1 MTKQMRIV
9 LAMMLATAMVPAL
22 AQTDT
27 TSTAAKKKHKPATKT
42 TQESEELREIRAMRE
57 DLQKQI
63 NELKQQV
70 ADRDA
75 KLASTDES
83 AKAAAAAA
91 TVAAT
96 KADEAASSSLQNDG
110 SVKDLQGQINTLQ
123 VSDAAAIKT
132 VTESTKKLADSVESP
147 TALHYKGITIAP
159 LGFLAAEAVYRSRS
173 INSDINTP
181 FNSTPF
187 MNADQ
192 AHTSEL
198 NGSGRQSRIG
208 AVVTGTLPWAKLT
221 GFYEADF
228 LSAGVTSN
236 NNQSNSYTLRQR
248 QVWGQVAMTHG
259 FTFTGGQ
266 MWSLVT
272 ETKKSTNNATENL
285 PMTIDP
291 QYHVGFSWA
300 RQYGLRFQQTIGTK
314 TTIALGLEQA
324 QTIFSAAGSVPTNFF
339 YGSTGTGG
347 GLYNAFNG
355 TYTNNVAPDVIV
367 KATFDPRYGHYEV
380 GGIMRFFRDRYY
392 PAITSSVG
400 AVNDTAVGGG
410 FIANARFPVTTRLD
424 VGLHVLSGTG
434 VGRYGTSGLSDVTV
448 ETSGTA
454 TNLITTFA
462 PLKAHQGLLSLEVHP
477 TKKLDVFGYA
487 GAEYVQR
494 TTFINPVTG
503 LVEGYAPITV
513 ANGGCNTEPPTSV
526 GGGTTPAS
534 AACGA
539 VTRAV
544 IEGTFGYLYR
554 FYNGPK
560 GKLQYSVAYSYLK
573 RETWTGTGGSPNG
586 TNNMVFTGF
595 RYYMP

>member
-1 MTKQMRIV
+1 MTKLMRLV
-9 LAMMLATAMVPAL
+9 LIATIGILTVTGVAH
-22 AQTDT
+22 AQTP
-27 TSTAAKKKHKPATKT
+27 AKKHKTATARSA
-42 TQESEELREIRAMRE
+42 EPSEELREIRAMRE
-57 DLQKQI
+57 DLQRQI
-63 NELKQQV
+63 DDLKRQL

-75 KLASTDES
+75 KLTAATQGVET
-83 AKAAAAAA
+83 AKAAVEVA
-91 TVAAT
+91 TV

-123 VSDAAAIKT
+123 VSDAAAMKS
-132 VTESTKKLADSVESP
+132 VVEGQKKLADAMENP
-147 TALHYKGITIAP
+147 TALHYKGVTIAP

-173 INSDINTP
+173 ISSDINTP

-187 MNADQ
+187 MNSDQ

-208 AVVTGTLPWAKLT
+208 AIVTGQLPWGKLT

-248 QVWGQVAMTHG
+248 QVWGQAALTHG

-272 ETKKSTNNATENL
+272 ETKKSTNNAMENL

-300 RQYGLRFQQTIGTK
+300 RQYGLRLQQTIGK
-314 TTIALGLEQA
+314 KATIALGLEQA

-339 YGSTGTGG
+339 FGSTGTSG

-355 TYTNNVAPDVIV
+355 TYTNNVAPDVIL
-367 KATFDPRYGHYEV
+367 KAAYDAHYGHYEI
-380 GGIMRFFRDRYY
+380 GGVMRFFRDRYY
-392 PAITSSVG
+392 PATTTSIG
-400 AVNDTAVGGG
+400 ATNDTAVGGG
-410 FIANARFPVTTRLD
+410 LIANARFPVTAKLD
-424 VGLHVLSGTG
+424 VGLHVMTGTG
-434 VGRYGTSGLSDVTV
+434 VGRYGTSGLPDVTV
-448 ETSGTA
+448 EASGTA
-454 TNLITTFA
+454 ANLMSTLA
-462 PLKAHQGLLSLEVHP
+462 PLKSHQGLLSLELHP

-513 ANGGCNTEPPTSV
+513 ANAGCNVEPPTVV
-526 GGGTTPAS
+526 GGGTTPAV

-544 IEGTFGYLYR
+544 IEGTVGYQYR

-573 RETWTGTGGSPNG
+573 REAWTGTGGAPNA